1 MSPISSGT
9 SRSRVSTTSLRF
21 SEFVL
26 GTSLISQ
33 TDSQANISGNEP
45 TFDESTNTNLSF
57 IPDEI
62 PDDHGITDLTTPR
75 RSGRCP
81 QDTVTSTPSHNI
93 FYGAKELGDAIQSH
107 IFKLPWP
114 PNSQNLTLSTAE
126 DAVPPLLYNFLAS
139 ACGLTDQATLPDAL
153 ELNKLSPADH
163 SKLLSICQDIVNL
176 QSHGKVTT
184 PKSLSLGI
192 SVKHR
197 TGSSDLIR
205 LLHSLGH
212 CVSYDTVARAETAIA
227 MGKLQNP
234 VAIPPGFS
242 KGKLLIMVY
251 DNIDFMEQTLSG
263 AGTTHQMNG
272 IMFQLNATDA
282 TPTPEMTH
290 STPISRREKT
300 ISSQQLV
307 LEHYVAGK
315 RVGIP
320 VSNTPTELHY
330 SKQKEQDYMLQEFKY
345 IIAKTESTHIPPAW
359 IGYQKQA
366 TPKYH
371 ILGRSSLH
379 YLKNIEAPPND
390 MATVSNVLQ
399 QCVEK
404 ADIFELDAW
413 SSSIRLF
420 MQRHN
425 K

>member
-1 MSPISSGT
+1 MQTLSELVYQQDAKMGETEHATLTDSSSADKPSQPTSPALEPKNSGTLPILEVGEGSLQTPQASLMSPISSGT

-57 IPDEI
+57 IPNEI
-62 PDDHGITDLTTPR
+62 PDDHGITDSTTPR

-176 QSHGKVTT
+176 QSRGKVTT

-197 TGSSDLIR
+197 TGSSDLI
-205 LLHSLGH
+205 
-212 CVSYDTVARAETAIA
+212 
-227 MGKLQNP
+227 
-234 VAIPPGFS
+234 
-242 KGKLLIMVY
+242 
-251 DNIDFMEQTLSG
+251 
-263 AGTTHQMNG
+263 
-272 IMFQLNATDA
+272 
-282 TPTPEMTH
+282 
-290 STPISRREKT
+290 
-300 ISSQQLV
+300 
-307 LEHYVAGK
+307 
-315 RVGIP
+315 
-320 VSNTPTELHY
+320 
-330 SKQKEQDYMLQEFKY
+330 
-345 IIAKTESTHIPPAW
+345 
-359 IGYQKQA
+359 
-366 TPKYH
+366 
-371 ILGRSSLH
+371 
-379 YLKNIEAPPND
+379 
-390 MATVSNVLQ
+390 
-399 QCVEK
+399 
-404 ADIFELDAW
+404 
-413 SSSIRLF
+413 
-420 MQRHN
+420 
-425 K
+425 